1 MDKNNTHIIFDAVA
15 CEGRFGKGVGCG
27 GGMLGCQG
35 FVRFLAFV
43 SGVVGDTKALRV
55 IKRVIP
61 DDGVVLGDSF
71 RTFAD

>member
-1 MDKNNTHIIFDAVA
+1 
-15 CEGRFGKGVGCG
+15 
-27 GGMLGCQG
+27 MLGCQG